1 MTEGEKTLIRDLIES
16 VVIAVVLAFGIIRPF
31 IIQPFVIPSESM
43 VPTLLVGDRLFAN
56 KFIYRF
62 KPIQRFDVIV
72 FKYPHNPKVDYIKRV
87 IALEGETVQLI
98 GGKVYINKQPL
109 EESHKMNPSYDDFG
123 PVRIPKG
130 YLFVLGDNRG
140 NSEDSRYFGFVPV
153 QNVLGKAFLIFW
165 PPKRIGL
172 IK

>member
-1 MTEGEKTLIRDLIES
+1 MNEGEKALIRDLIES
-16 VVIAVVLAFGIIRPF
+16 IIIAVILAFGIIRPF
-31 IIQPFVIPSESM
+31 IIEPFYIPSESM

-72 FKYPHNPKVDYIKRV
+72 FRYPNNPKVDYVKRV

-109 EESHKMNPSYDDFG
+109 EENHKMNPSYDDFG
-123 PVRIPKG
+123 PVTVPKG
-130 YLFVLGDNRG
+130 FLFVLGDNRG

-153 QNVLGKAFLIFW
+153 QNVLGKAFLIYW

-172 IK
+172 IR